1 MPEAHASVPA
11 IRGATG
17 KRSVSEPVAATIP
30 PMTHATANAP
40 AATPPD
46 ELSRGLL
53 AMLHEADPEVE
64 RIMAGEADRQANT
77 LELIASENHV
87 STAVM
92 HTVGSWMTNKYAE
105 GYPGKR
111 YYGGCEFH
119 DQIENLA
126 RDRAK
131 KLFGCKFANVQPH
144 CGANANIAAFMA
156 LLNPGDRVLS
166 LPIKSGGHLS
176 HGLKPNFSGT
186 FYDIVEY
193 GLDPKT
199 ELLDYDAIEKIA
211 VETKPKMII
220 CGYSAY
226 SRVIDFKRFRAIAD
240 KVGAVLMADIAHI
253 AGLVATGVHPSPFP
267 HAHVVTT
274 TTHKTLRGPRGGLVL
289 CDNEE
294 IATKID
300 RKVFPGSQG
309 GPLMHVI
316 AGKAVAFGE
325 ALQPSFKTYCEQVVA
340 NAKALAT
347 AMQSHG
353 YRLCTGGTDN
363 HVMLVDL
370 RPRDAALTGADAEKW
385 LEDAG
390 IIVNKNGIPND
401 PRPPMVTS
409 GLRLGTPALT
419 TRGLREP
426 EMKLVAAWLDRVM
439 AGKGDA
445 AVNAAVRSEIRAFCN
460 KFPLPH

>member
-1 MPEAHASVPA
+1 M
-11 IRGATG
+11 
-17 KRSVSEPVAATIP
+17 AARLRVTSQ
-30 PMTHATANAP
+30 AK
-40 AATPPD
+40 
-46 ELSRGLL
+46 GL
-53 AMLHEADPEVE
+53 
-64 RIMAGEADRQANT
+64 R
-77 LELIASENHV
+77 
-87 STAVM
+87 
-92 HTVGSWMTNKYAE
+92 AE
-105 GYPGKR
+105 FWLTR
-111 YYGGCEFH
+111 
-119 DQIENLA
+119 
-126 RDRAK
+126 
-131 KLFGCKFANVQPH
+131 
-144 CGANANIAAFMA
+144 
-156 LLNPGDRVLS
+156 
-166 LPIKSGGHLS
+166 
-176 HGLKPNFSGT
+176 
-186 FYDIVEY
+186 
-193 GLDPKT
+193 
-199 ELLDYDAIEKIA
+199 
-211 VETKPKMII
+211 
-220 CGYSAY
+220 
-226 SRVIDFKRFRAIAD
+226 
-240 KVGAVLMADIAHI
+240 
-253 AGLVATGVHPSPFP
+253 
-267 HAHVVTT
+267 
-274 TTHKTLRGPRGGLVL
+274 
-289 CDNEE
+289 
-294 IATKID
+294 
-300 RKVFPGSQG
+300 
-309 GPLMHVI
+309 
-316 AGKAVAFGE
+316 E